1 MEALYSKPLRVYLI
15 LGALALWGLFSGTS
29 LPISLFPVS
38 SQPRIAVQMSYGSYS
53 PQQFNDSIGRFLEP
67 RLQGLRVNS
76 VAVRKLEATYSDKRV
91 EYLLE
96 FGWGADPDEARKTVQ
111 AETSAALAGREESIV
126 RSLEVYSSRS
136 SRGFFAVS
144 FYSPLRSL
152 DELYD
157 TLKPLITPISSKVPD
172 AEQVNLWNPSSKEIA
187 IRISPEQLAIHQL
200 STAQLEAAIRKA
212 ITALNGGTIRI
223 GEKDLQIT
231 LPKEAVSVETLGTI
245 RVSPLSQSPVLL
257 KDVAKLSVVVSK
269 DSTQRFRTSGVESLI
284 LFAPPKEGGNIKR
297 MSDDIMRELQLA
309 QKQWPEDVQFKI
321 LVNPSDFINES
332 IMGVLREVGLA
343 AFIAVFVLFMFI
355 GSFRNVA
362 TAAIEIPLS
371 LIMAFILMK
380 LTGMNLN
387 LISLGGLA
395 LSAGM
400 NVDASVV
407 VLENIM
413 RHFENQKRN
422 LTFEERVQVLIGAVN
437 EVKIPIIASTL
448 ASLVVFAPLVFTNGL
463 TNALLGDLA
472 KAVIFSHGL
481 SAIVALVLVP
491 TIRLQLMKG
500 GEMAHSRSP
509 IEGLLSRMERF
520 YTSSLSA
527 FLRSTRAQ
535 LWTVVAIMILLPALV
550 IVIVPR
556 LKKEVIGRP
565 ETDWLIVG
573 ISSPLFNNIRQM
585 ESEMTTLETDL
596 MKNFGDDI
604 RYTFT
609 QIMGPSTGMVM
620 MRLQS
625 RHKVEELSAKAEN
638 IFKNTPTLFYFVER
652 WNPSELRIPDPAD
665 FEVELLGGS
674 PEKRQEMAEDIMAR
688 FLDQGI
694 FDKHSNEPS
703 ISREKSI
710 NVVPNKQYSS
720 ATEVL
725 SRNDF
730 SHYLRTALDG
740 LYIDDLSS
748 GVKMLPIYLRF
759 PDSSLS
765 KLEQLKGL
773 PYGFEGKLIPLGAL
787 ANFTISPKPPQDF
800 RVNQNSLVRISSR
813 MNRAN
818 EGQKD
823 EHLGRAH
830 AVVKTYRDKV
840 SQQKNGPAAEQ
851 PSITLPIPD
860 RELREALDQL
870 KWAVLIST
878 ILIFLT
884 MVLQLGDI
892 VQAGLVMLAIP
903 LGLIGV
909 VCSLYLFGSNL
920 SLNSGLGTILLNG
933 IAVANSIILVDF
945 IQKLYNQGR
954 PALHATIEAST
965 ARLRPILMT
974 SLTTVLGM
982 FPVALGMGEGGKILQ
997 PLGIAV
1003 CGGLWVSTLMTLYIV
1018 PALQYQW
1025 LASRE
1030 RKTQRPVFKG
1040 HLNALTIEESVQK
1053 PKSSPAATTL
1063 PPPEA
1068 HP

>member
-15 LGALALWGLFSGTS
+15 LGALALWGILSGLS

-38 SQPRIAVQMSYGSYS
+38 SQPRITVEMGYGSYS

-67 RLQGLRVNS
+67 RLQGLRVTG
-76 VAVRKLEATYSDKRV
+76 VAVRNLEATYGDKNV

-111 AETSAALAGREESIV
+111 AETSAALAGREEAIV
-126 RSLEVYSSRS
+126 RSMQVYSNRS

-144 FYSPLRSL
+144 FYSPLKSL
-152 DELYD
+152 DELHD
-157 TLKPLITPISSKVPD
+157 TLKPLITPIKSKVPD
-172 AEQVNLWNPSSKEIA
+172 AEQVALYNPNSKEITV
-187 IRISPEQLAIHQL
+187 RISPELLAIHHL
-200 STAQLEAAIRKA
+200 STMQIEKSIREA

-231 LPKEAVSVETLGTI
+231 LPKQAVSLETLETI
-245 RVSPLSQSPVLL
+245 RVSPLSQAPVLL

-269 DSTQRFRTSGVESLI
+269 DSLQRFRTSGIESLI
-284 LFAPPKEGGNIKR
+284 LWAPPKEGGNIKR
-297 MSDDIMRELQLA
+297 MSDDIMRELTAA

-321 LVNPSDFINES
+321 LVNPSDFINAS
-332 IMGVLREVGLA
+332 INGVFKEVGLA
-343 AFIAVFVLFMFI
+343 AFLAVFVLFMFI

-413 RHFENQKRN
+413 RHFDKKKGE
-422 LTFEERVQVLIGAVN
+422 LSWEEKVQTLLAAVN
-437 EVKIPIIASTL
+437 EVKIPIIASTV

-491 TIRLQLMKG
+491 TIRLQLMRG
-500 GEMAHSRSP
+500 GKMEHGRSP
-509 IEGLLSRMERF
+509 IEGFLSKMENF
-520 YTSSLSA
+520 YRTTLTG
-527 FLRSTRAQ
+527 FLKSTRTQ
-535 LWTVVAIMILLPALV
+535 LWTVVAIMILLPTLTILV
-550 IVIVPR
+550 VPR

-573 ISSPLFNNIRQM
+573 ISSPLFTNIRQM
-585 ESEMTTLETDL
+585 ESEMTNLEADL
-596 MKNFGDDI
+596 AKNFGDKV

-609 QIMGPSTGMVM
+609 QIMGPTTGIVM
-620 MRLQS
+620 MRLES
-625 RHKVEELSAKAEN
+625 RKMVDELSEKAES
-638 IFKNTPTLFYFVER
+638 IYKNTPTLFYFVER

-665 FEVELLGGS
+665 FEVELLGGT
-674 PEKRQEMAEDIMAR
+674 PERRQQVAEDIMAR
-688 FLDQGI
+688 LSDRGI
-694 FDKHSNEPS
+694 FDKYQQDPA
-703 ISREKSI
+703 ISREKTVT
-710 NVVPNKQYSS
+710 VVPNKLYSS

-725 SRNDF
+725 NRGEF
-730 SHYLRTALDG
+730 SHFLRTALDG
-740 LYIDDLSS
+740 LYIDDLTS
-748 GVKMLPIYLRF
+748 GVKVLPIYLRF
-759 PDSSLS
+759 PDSSLT
-765 KLEQLKGL
+765 KLEHLKGL
-773 PYGFEGKLIPLGAL
+773 PFGFEGKLVPLGAL
-787 ANFTISPKPPQDF
+787 ASFSIQPKPPQDF
-800 RVNQNSLVRISSR
+800 RVNQNSLIRISGR
-813 MNRAN
+813 MNKANQSQKEEHIGRAN
-818 EGQKD
+818 VVIKEFRDKIATQKD
-823 EHLGRAH
+823 VPL
-830 AVVKTYRDKV
+830 
-840 SQQKNGPAAEQ
+840 AEM
-851 PSITLPIPD
+851 PSLSRSVPD

-909 VCSLYLFGSNL
+909 ICSLFIFGSNL

-945 IQKLYNQGR
+945 IQKLYQQGR
-954 PALHATIEAST
+954 PALHATVEAST
-965 ARLRPILMT
+965 ARMRPILMT

-982 FPVALGMGEGGKILQ
+982 FPIALGMGEGGKILQ
-997 PLGIAV
+997 PLGVAV

-1030 RKTQRPVFKG
+1030 KKTQRPVFKG
-1040 HLNALTIEESVQK
+1040 NLSALTIDD
-1053 PKSSPAATTL
+1053 KSKR
-1063 PPPEA
+1063 PPEA
-1068 HP
+1068 TP